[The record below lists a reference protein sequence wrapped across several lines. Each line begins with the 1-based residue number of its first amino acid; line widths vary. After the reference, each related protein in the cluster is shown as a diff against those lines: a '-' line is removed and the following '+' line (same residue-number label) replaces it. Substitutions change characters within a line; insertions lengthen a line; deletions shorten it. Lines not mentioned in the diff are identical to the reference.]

1 MNTRFCSK
9 YLYYEIIFTVLLR
22 NRSRSQWAVD
32 KAKENIRKHYAFV
45 GVLEDLED
53 SLQLM
58 EILMPR
64 YFQNAKVV
72 YQNPVRLNKVAIS
85 IMICWLQTDF
95 CNLLDDIVSCRS
107 IFILASLFTRKVFE
121 VKKIC
126 SKLSRRSNPLKICYN
141 FVCNFSVILLTHL

>member
-1 MNTRFCSK
+1 MLFSRG
-9 YLYYEIIFTVLLR
+9 
-22 NRSRSQWAVD
+22 RSRSQWAVD

-95 CNLLDDIVSCRS
+95 CNLLDDMVSCRN
-107 IFILASLFTRKVFE
+107 IFISAVEVVE

-126 SKLSRRSNPLKICYN
+126 RKPSRKSNPLKICST
-141 FVCNFSVILLTHL
+141 FVCSFYFILLTHF